1 MQIRTGKTGRL
12 QSELVTDILQMG
24 NRGKTLRDRLMC
36 IPEREETMSSK
47 VLELSSVRFPQ
58 VVTQEKPLYEKVK
71 RSFDLCMS
79 LCALIVLWPLFLLIA
94 VLVYS
99 EDKGPAIY
107 KHKRIGRDGQE
118 IYLYKFR
125 TMKNNCPLIEEIFT
139 EEQMKQWKEN
149 FKVDNDPRITKVGNF
164 LRKTSLDEL
173 PQLLNIIRGDMS
185 IVGPRPVTQEETEK
199 YGVHRALFLSV
210 MPGLTGYWQANGRSA
225 TTYEQRMEMELYYVR
240 NCKFTMDLQII
251 FQTVAAVLKREGAI

>member
-1 MQIRTGKTGRL
+1 MY
-12 QSELVTDILQMG
+12 
-24 NRGKTLRDRLMC
+24 
-36 IPEREETMSSK
+36 SK

-71 RSFDLCMS
+71 RRFDLCMS

-118 IYLYKFR
+118 IYLYEFR
-125 TMKNNCPLIEEIFT
+125 TMKNNCPPIEEIFA

-173 PQLLNIIRGDMS
+173 P
-185 IVGPRPVTQEETEK
+185 
-199 YGVHRALFLSV
+199 
-210 MPGLTGYWQANGRSA
+210 
-225 TTYEQRMEMELYYVR
+225 
-240 NCKFTMDLQII
+240 
-251 FQTVAAVLKREGAI
+251 AASQHHSR

>member
-1 MQIRTGKTGRL
+1 
-12 QSELVTDILQMG
+12 
-24 NRGKTLRDRLMC
+24 
-36 IPEREETMSSK
+36 MSSK

-118 IYLYKFR
+118 IYLVQI
-125 TMKNNCPLIEEIFT
+125 PHHE
-139 EEQMKQWKEN
+139 KQ
-149 FKVDNDPRITKVGNF
+149 
-164 LRKTSLDEL
+164 L
-173 PQLLNIIRGDMS
+173 PADRGD
-185 IVGPRPVTQEETEK
+185 
-199 YGVHRALFLSV
+199 
-210 MPGLTGYWQANGRSA
+210 
-225 TTYEQRMEMELYYVR
+225 LYR
-240 NCKFTMDLQII
+240 RTDE
-251 FQTVAAVLKREGAI
+251 AVERKL

>member
-1 MQIRTGKTGRL
+1 
-12 QSELVTDILQMG
+12 
-24 NRGKTLRDRLMC
+24 
-36 IPEREETMSSK
+36 MSSK

-79 LCALIVLWPLFLLIA
+79 ICALIVLWPLFLLIA

-125 TMKNNCPLIEEIFT
+125 TMKNNCPPIEEIFT

-149 FKVDNDPRITKVGNF
+149 FKVDNDPRITK
-164 LRKTSLDEL
+164 
-173 PQLLNIIRGDMS
+173 
-185 IVGPRPVTQEETEK
+185 
-199 YGVHRALFLSV
+199 
-210 MPGLTGYWQANGRSA
+210 SA
-225 TTYEQRMEMELYYVR
+225 
-240 NCKFTMDLQII
+240 IS
-251 FQTVAAVLKREGAI
+251 